1 MRQEHKKVRLS
12 VDCTEEERM
21 YIKMIATKKHMT
33 ISEYLLTFARKEMPQ
48 TLKSQCGGHHC
59 KQSHEPNEETAKVLK
74 ETDRGENLTEYETL
88 EDFWSSLGFNKH
100 A

>member
-1 MRQEHKKVRLS
+1 MRQEQHKKVRLS

-33 ISEYLLTFARKEMPQ
+33 ISEYLLSFARKEMPKCSGQ
-48 TLKSQCGGHHC
+48 HC
-59 KQSHEPNEETAKVLK
+59 KKNHEPNEETAKVLI
-74 ETDRGENLTEYETL
+74 ETDRGENLIEYETL
-88 EDFWSSLGFNKH
+88 DDFWDSLGFSQH